1 MDKEVEVANEDEK
14 IISKNKKGIRIKKA
28 PANHQSVDDMDFN
41 DPEYLQMWEKEEIL
55 KRQKEERKKEEEEAA
70 LKREE
75 ELEGEEDEVEDDEAE
90 EEEEEGDKEEED
102 EEEDEDEDQ
111 DEEDEEEDDEDNEE
125 DGEESEGSPEEED
138 EEEEEETKETKKSE
152 KKKPTIEK
160 EPTNNLSR
168 LDELKKLLTS
178 YSNLFKSDSSKPNT
192 KAKIDT
198 EKLNSLTKS
207 IYDLTFNYC
216 SKKSLSAV
224 KNDPAT
230 LVALFREMLVEI
242 NSAYLQRRL
251 NDRRF
256 PDLEKVA
263 VLKNLNLLLVLIIF
277 WPFKLFKFKLISSVF
292 PTSDYRHQIVTP
304 CLIIMTRYLT
314 ECPIQYVSDLFRG
327 LFLCN
332 LCYDV

>member
-1 MDKEVEVANEDEK
+1 MDKEVEVTNEDEK
-14 IISKNKKGIRIKKA
+14 IISKNKKGIKIKKA

-70 LKREE
+70 LKRAE
-75 ELEGEEDEVEDDEAE
+75 ELESEEDEVENEEEE
-90 EEEEEGDKEEED
+90 EEEEEGDEEEEEEED
-102 EEEDEDEDQ
+102 EEEDEDED
-111 DEEDEEEDDEDNEE
+111 EEDEEEDEENEE
-125 DGEESEGSPEEED
+125 DGEESEGSLD
-138 EEEEEETKETKKSE
+138 EEEETKEAKKSE
-152 KKKPTIEK
+152 KKKPAIEK

-178 YSNLFKSDSSKPNT
+178 YSNLFKSDSSKPNS

-242 NSAYLQRRL
+242 NSVYLQRRL

-256 PDLEKVA
+256 PDLEKV
-263 VLKNLNLLLVLIIF
+263 VCLKE
-277 WPFKLFKFKLISSVF
+277 FKSSF
-292 PTSDYRHQIVTP
+292 
-304 CLIIMTRYLT
+304 
-314 ECPIQYVSDLFRG
+314 
-327 LFLCN
+327 
-332 LCYDV
+332 